1 MSILNTF
8 SFCYR
13 GAGMG
18 HGHDHSPTAAG
29 RSKGRLA
36 AVLAITI
43 TILVVELVGAIL
55 TGSLAL
61 YADAG
66 HMATDGAGIALALFA
81 VWIAGRPTT
90 DDRTFGYY
98 RAEILA
104 AAVNAVVLFLLGA
117 FILYKAITHLV
128 DPVAVESGTMAIF
141 GVVAMAGN
149 ALSLLMLRSA
159 QAESL
164 NVRGAFLEVLSDFL
178 GAAAV
183 VIAAIVVMITDF
195 SRADAIASLFIG
207 LMILPRTWALLRDAV
222 DVLLE
227 ATPRGMRLEDVRGH
241 ILETPG
247 VDAVHDL
254 HVWTITSGMPVISA
268 HVTVEDGVQHGQVLD
283 ALGSCLAQHFDI
295 EHSTF
300 QLEPAGHQD
309 HEGELHS

>member
-1 MSILNTF
+1 
-8 SFCYR
+8 
-13 GAGMG
+13 MG
-18 HGHDHSPTAAG
+18 HGHDHSHSAAG
-29 RSKGRLA
+29 RSKERLA
-36 AVLAITI
+36 FVFGITLAV
-43 TILVVELVGAIL
+43 LVVELVGATL

-66 HMATDGAGIALALFA
+66 HMATDAAGIALALFA

-117 FILYKAITHLV
+117 FILYQAVTHLI
-128 DPVAVESGTMAIF
+128 DPVDVESGTMAIF
-141 GVVAMAGN
+141 GVVAVAGN
-149 ALSLLMLRSA
+149 AVSMFVLRRA
-159 QAESL
+159 QKESL
-164 NVRGAFLEVLSDFL
+164 NVRGAFLEVFSDFL
-178 GAAAV
+178 GALAVVVAAV
-183 VIAAIVVMITDF
+183 AVMITGFD
-195 SRADAIASLFIG
+195 RADAIASLVIG

-268 HVTVEDGVQHGQVLD
+268 HVTVKDGVENGHVLD
-283 ALGSCLAQHFDI
+283 ALGSCLAEHFDI

-309 HEGELHS
+309 HEGHLHN